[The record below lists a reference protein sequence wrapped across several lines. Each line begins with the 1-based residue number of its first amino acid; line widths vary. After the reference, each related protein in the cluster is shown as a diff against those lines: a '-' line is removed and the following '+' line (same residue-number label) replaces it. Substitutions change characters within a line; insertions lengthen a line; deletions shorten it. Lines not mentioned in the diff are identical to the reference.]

1 MSRSKPVND
10 RDQVQKILSTLHQH
24 SDIVSMSMVGQVSS
38 SDANAATDKGIIAL
52 ANVGAL
58 LPVGEGVFQLNPRIR
73 RFLSDR
79 LTQFSA
85 MQSLTRITEQLHSAQ
100 AQWSALIEMRTS
112 GDVADK
118 AEIEESLGITVGEIL
133 YFVQQNLRLLNHQT
147 TADFGNVESMR
158 RKIRQNRFYAG
169 NIKVLIAE
177 LDSLGAFLDKVD
189 REGVQYGLYNMR
201 NLLVGQIRPQM
212 GEWRHRLNEIQAKI
226 SEKLFVRRQI
236 DADLR
241 LLLDAALWMES
252 NPTLN
257 GMEVEL
263 GQHPSA
269 TLLTPTRIAV
279 QPHYDVSPMGGSQ
292 ERLMTSVASKLPP
305 PRAKPT
311 AKEQK
316 SRHVVIATT
325 AEMEDEELAP
335 ADILVQ
341 ELVHSMRSGQGKAF
355 ELLQWERERRLGAGI
370 GDEEWLFYASN
381 QLAIA
386 GVYTELQIAP
396 TTTDTVNAVFD
407 GVMAFPN

>member
-1 MSRSKPVND
+1 MTRSKPASAK
-10 RDQVQKILSTLHQH
+10 DQVQKILSTLNQH

-38 SDANAATDKGIIAL
+38 SDVDATTDKGIIAL

-58 LPVGEGVFQLNPRIR
+58 LPVSEGVFQLNPRIR

-79 LTQFSA
+79 LSQFSA
-85 MQSLTRITEQLHSAQ
+85 MQSLTRITEQLHSAR
-100 AQWSALIEMRTS
+100 AQWSALIEMRAS

-177 LDSLGAFLDKVD
+177 LDALGAFLDKVD

-212 GEWRHRLNEIQAKI
+212 GEWRHRLNDIQAKI

-236 DADLR
+236 DTDLR
-241 LLLDAALWMES
+241 SLLDAALWMES

-257 GMEVEL
+257 GLDVEL
-263 GQHPSA
+263 GQQPSA
-269 TLLTPTRIAV
+269 TLLAPTRIAIR
-279 QPHYDVSPMGGSQ
+279 PHYDVSPMGGSQ
-292 ERLMTSVASKLPP
+292 ERLIQSIASKLPP
-305 PRAKPT
+305 PREKPP
-311 AKEQK
+311 AKEHTPRQ
-316 SRHVVIATT
+316 VVIATE
-325 AEMEDEELAP
+325 AEMEEEELAP
-335 ADILVQ
+335 ADLLVQ
-341 ELVHSMRSGQGKAF
+341 ELLRSMRSGQGKAF
-355 ELLQWERERRLGAGI
+355 EILQWERDRRLGIGI
-370 GDEEWLFYASN
+370 SDEEWLFYASN

-386 GVYTELQIAP
+386 GVYTELQIAAA
-396 TTTDTVNAVFD
+396 TADTVNAVFD
-407 GVMAFPN
+407 GVMAFPD